1 MRFFAD
7 RLRGEVSNGDI
18 VALNVACSSEM
29 GSYERECGKD
39 WVVNTRTLAIPFIR
53 VLHACPMHQ

>member
-7 RLRGEVSNGDI
+7 RLRGEVSGGI
-18 VALNVACSSEM
+18 TELNVTCLPKM
-29 GSYERECGKD
+29 VFYEGCGGKG

-53 VLHACPMHQ
+53 VLHACPMH